1 MGMQAKRSRIDAQWQ
16 ALQPGWGNKDYDGER
31 KLLHDT
37 LDDDENI
44 DRLWAGG
51 WKMLVG
57 RQEVDKHDGGIVAC
71 TGRSIVFLN
80 KGRVNKS
87 VSKVPYWGIETVEEV
102 GPDAVRFAGFG
113 KTHELQTGD
122 WGTNELTSLVRSR
135 QPADAE
141 SYRAALSHMLDSG
154 ESVEFWTPCALG
166 GPELVD
172 ERATY
177 EEEGAVEDKWW
188 QASVEGGPGLALVT
202 DRRLIFAGVFRDA
215 YNLNVP
221 FANLLAVQCQNGELK
236 FAALGLDNTY
246 VIRPSRKEEAEELAN
261 LMQNHLAAQPGPD
274 HARERI
280 FAQWR
285 MLQPVW
291 SHRNKRSKE
300 RTKLPEI
307 MAEGEQLHAI
317 LGGMFKSEEA
327 EGIPKDGIIAATDRR
342 LIFLSESLF
351 GKHAGQL
358 DYAGISEVLYEEGGR
373 HKQLRFMAKPG
384 YPRYSV
390 DSMDQERP
398 HNTRQ
403 TGYPEEFAVLVNG
416 LVNGSMPHPAPSDP
430 AAGSA
435 DSSESPEQNATSKYS
450 RINAQWRERSPE
462 WQLDSHKNEREK
474 LFDVLS
480 DDEDIERLINGIYKA
495 DVKGAEEHNGVVA
508 ATDQRL
514 VFVYNGMF
522 GEHLD
527 ETAYGDIERVEFKE
541 GFWGGSITIVGRAGA
556 SSYVVSS
563 VYDGTKQFVACVQSH
578 LAGSPTEPVAPASST
593 EPAAPVFPTSSRQS
607 RMNVQW
613 QDRSPNWDLKTHRKE
628 REKLLEVLFD
638 DEDIEQLT
646 WAEYKLDQQDPGKKE
661 GVIAAT
667 DRRLV
672 FVRAGFFNEHLFEV
686 PYTDIE
692 SVEQTEGGFLSEGPR
707 LTINLYGGANYLVE
721 VVEEKG
727 ELDIEAHRE
736 GRDHPLADCVQ
747 SHIASPSN

>member
-1 MGMQAKRSRIDAQWQ
+1 MAMQDKRSRIDAEWQ
-16 ALQPGWGNKDYDGER
+16 ALQPGWGNNDYEGER

-57 RQEVDKHDGGIVAC
+57 RQEVHNHDGGIVAC

-102 GPDAVRFAGFG
+102 GPDEVRFAGFG
-113 KTHELQTGD
+113 KTHEMRLGD
-122 WGTNELTSLVRSR
+122 RGANELTSLVRSR

-141 SYRAALSHMLDSG
+141 SYRAALSHMLDSDEYV
-154 ESVEFWTPCALG
+154 ESWTPCALG

-172 ERATY
+172 ERGTHRQD
-177 EEEGAVEDKWW
+177 GTVEDKWW
-188 QASVEGGPGLALVT
+188 QASVEGGPGLALAT
-202 DRRLIFAGVFRDA
+202 GRRLIFAGVFADA
-215 YNLNVP
+215 DNLNVP

-236 FAALGLDNTY
+236 FAALGLNSTY
-246 VIRPSRKEEAEELAN
+246 VVRPSRKEDAEELAHF
-261 LMQNHLAAQPGPD
+261 MQNRLAAQPASD
-274 HARERI
+274 HALERI
-280 FAQWR
+280 LAQWR

-291 SHRNKRSKE
+291 SHRNQRSKE

-317 LGGMFKSEEA
+317 LGGMFKSEET

-358 DYAGISEVLYEEGGR
+358 DYAGIRELLYEDGNR
-373 HKQLRFMAKPG
+373 HSQLRIMTKPG
-384 YPRYSV
+384 YPGYNI
-390 DSMDQERP
+390 DHMDEKRP
-398 HNTRQ
+398 RNTRQ
-403 TGYPEEFAVLVNG
+403 TGYPREFAVLVNG
-416 LVNGSMPHPAPSDP
+416 LVNRSMPHPAPLDP

-435 DSSESPEQNATSKYS
+435 DSSESPEQPAASKYS
-450 RINAQWRERSPE
+450 RINAQWQERSPG
-462 WQLDSHKNEREK
+462 WQLDAHKKEREK

-480 DDEDIERLINGIYKA
+480 DDEDIERLINGFYEA
-495 DVKGAEEHNGVVA
+495 DVKGAEAHDGVVA

-541 GFWGGSITIVGRAGA
+541 GFWGGSIKIVGRAGA
-556 SSYVVSS
+556 SSYAVSQ
-563 VYDGTKQFVACVQSH
+563 VHDGTKQFVACVESH
-578 LAGSPTEPVAPASST
+578 LAGSPTEPVAPASPA
-593 EPAAPVFPTSSRQS
+593 EPAAPVFPTSSRLS
-607 RMNVQW
+607 NINVQW
-613 QDRSPNWDLKTHRKE
+613 QDRSPNWNLKTHRKE

-646 WAEYKLDQQDPGKKE
+646 WAEYKLDQQDTGKKE

-692 SVEQTEGGFLSEGPR
+692 SVEQTKGGFLNEGSR
-707 LTINLYGGANYLVE
+707 LTINLHGGANYLVE
-721 VVEEKG
+721 VVEEKA

-736 GRDHPLADCVQ
+736 GRDHPLADCVR
-747 SHIASPSN
+747 SHIASPTN

>member
-1 MGMQAKRSRIDAQWQ
+1 MGMQDKRSRIDAQWQ
-16 ALQPGWGNKDYDGER
+16 ALQPGWGDKDYDGER
-31 KLLHDT
+31 RLLHDT

-51 WKMLVG
+51 WNMLVG
-57 RQEVDKHDGGIVAC
+57 RQEVYKHDGGIVAC

-80 KGRVNKS
+80 KGRVNQS
-87 VSKVPYWGIETVEEV
+87 VSKVPYWSIETVEAA
-102 GPDAVRFAGFG
+102 GPDAVRLAGFG
-113 KTHELQTGD
+113 KTHELQPGD
-122 WGTNELTSLVRSR
+122 WGANELTSLVRSR

-154 ESVEFWTPCALG
+154 ESVEFWTPCSLG

-177 EEEGAVEDKWW
+177 QEEGAVEDKWW
-188 QASVEGGPGLALVT
+188 QASVLGGPGLALAT
-202 DRRLIFAGVFRDA
+202 GRRLIFVGVFTDA
-215 YNLNVP
+215 SNLNVP
-221 FANLLAVQCQNGELK
+221 FANLLAVQCQNGEVI
-236 FAALGLDNTY
+236 FASLGLDNTY
-246 VIRPSRKEEAEELAN
+246 LIRPSRKEDAEELAS
-261 LMQNHLAAQPGPD
+261 LMQDHLAARPGPD
-274 HARERI
+274 HARERL

-317 LGGMFKSEEA
+317 LGGLFKSEET

-342 LIFLSESLF
+342 LIFLSESPF

-358 DYAGISEVLYEEGGR
+358 DFAGISELLYEDGKR
-373 HKQLRFMAKPG
+373 HSRLRIMTKPG
-384 YPRYSV
+384 HPGYNVDNMDEGRPRNSG
-390 DSMDQERP
+390 
-398 HNTRQ
+398 Q
-403 TGYPEEFAVLVNG
+403 TGYPGEFAVLVNG

-430 AAGSA
+430 SAGSA
-435 DSSESPEQNATSKYS
+435 DSSESPAEPAASKYS

-480 DDEDIERLINGIYKA
+480 DDEDIERLINGIYKT
-495 DVKGAEEHNGVVA
+495 DVKGAEERDGVVA
-508 ATDQRL
+508 ATDRRL

-556 SSYVVSS
+556 SNYAVSQ
-563 VYDGTKQFVACVQSH
+563 VHDGTKQFVACVESH
-578 LAGSPTEPVAPASST
+578 LAGSPTEPVAPASPA
-593 EPAAPVFPTSSRQS
+593 EPAAPVFPTSSRRSQID
-607 RMNVQW
+607 VQW
-613 QDRSPNWDLKTHRKE
+613 QDRSPNWHLKTHRKE

-646 WAEYKLDQQDPGKKE
+646 WAKYRLDQQEPGKKE

-692 SVEQTEGGFLSEGPR
+692 SVEQTKGGFLSEGPR

-727 ELDIEAHRE
+727 ELDIEADRE
-736 GRDHPLADCVQ
+736 GRDHPLADCVR
-747 SHIASPSN
+747 SHVASPPN